1 MQVERHGSLLIVLL
15 GILMVEAGSSRKG
28 TSIKFGRLLV
38 LSAADD
44 SRKKIAQVPDRV
56 RQLFPAQTTTN
67 DARPSPS
74 RKDEL
79 NPENS
84 GVNPHKKE
92 KEKKARLQAAPF
104 ACQKK
109 ENIKFCAAL

>member
-44 SRKKIAQVPDRV
+44 ARKKIARAADQVREVSSANHPQR
-56 RQLFPAQTTTN
+56 RPAKTHLPQC
-67 DARPSPS
+67 
-74 RKDEL
+74 L
-79 NPENS
+79 
-84 GVNPHKKE
+84 V
-92 KEKKARLQAAPF
+92 
-104 ACQKK
+104 
-109 ENIKFCAAL
+109 

>member
-28 TSIKFGRLLV
+28 MSIKFGRLLV

-44 SRKKIAQVPDRV
+44 SRKKIAQAAGRV

-67 DARPSPS
+67 DARQKPTYPNAWYNLGKALAG
-74 RKDEL
+74 RGQNAEAFQ
-79 NPENS
+79 NS
-84 GVNPHKKE
+84 K
-92 KEKKARLQAAPF
+92 RR
-104 ACQKK
+104 
-109 ENIKFCAAL
+109 